1 MTVLT
6 KAQVLAVIR
15 RARGPQAAE
24 SVAEQIPETLDT
36 DDPKALELLSHLGF
50 TRDQIFSDLGGA
62 I

>member
-24 SVAEQIPETLDT
+24 SMAEQIPEIIDT
-36 DDPKALELLSHLGF
+36 DDPKDLEHLSRFGL
-50 TRDQIFSDLGGA
+50 TRDQLFSDLGGA
-62 I
+62 L